1 MKSSICI
8 VSRLSVYEYKE
19 LVDPLT
25 CRSQSYITYM
35 GRHVTGSDTSS
46 LHSLT
51 ALKAPHL
58 LANPSPQPR
67 KFYQLPILAT
77 HESKL
82 PILRINNR
90 TLTTPSKLEVVDKV
104 DGASVCRGRS
114 MDCVCSTIL
123 TIHCHSARA
132 IVVRPKEFY

>member
-35 GRHVTGSDTSS
+35 GRHVIDSDISS

-77 HESKL
+77 HESNL
-82 PILRINNR
+82 PILSIPNRIA
-90 TLTTPSKLEVVDKV
+90 TTPDLLISRHESHEHISVVV
-104 DGASVCRGRS
+104 
-114 MDCVCSTIL
+114 M
-123 TIHCHSARA
+123 
-132 IVVRPKEFY
+132 